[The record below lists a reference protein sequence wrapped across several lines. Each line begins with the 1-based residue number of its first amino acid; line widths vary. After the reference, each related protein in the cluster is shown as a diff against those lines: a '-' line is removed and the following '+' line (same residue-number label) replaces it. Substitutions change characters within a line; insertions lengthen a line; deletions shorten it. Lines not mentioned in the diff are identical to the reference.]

1 MAAPAPRWFAAQLPL
16 FAGPIPGAQDGAE
29 GRELKVVMGRA
40 DDGKYA
46 IKIDKLGRRG
56 AR

>member
-16 FAGPIPGAQDGAE
+16 FGGPILGAE
-29 GRELKVVMGRA
+29 EGAVGKKLKVVMGRS